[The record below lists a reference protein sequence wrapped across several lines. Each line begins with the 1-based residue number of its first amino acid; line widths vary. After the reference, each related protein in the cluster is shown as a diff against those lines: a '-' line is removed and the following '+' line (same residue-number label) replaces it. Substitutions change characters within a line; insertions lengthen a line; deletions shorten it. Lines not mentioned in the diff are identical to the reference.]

1 MTRYV
6 IVDPRIRKAF
16 AVDVE
21 TIQEAKR
28 IAEIGNVDHGQL
40 ARGLGYCVY
49 EYAMFEPP
57 PDKQAYCSINGH
69 LIPGPAVLYG
79 YDEAGETIDLRL
91 SEIPTIRWYLGINDV
106 EAAIER
112 GEIVRPYVAVNDEV
126 LWEWPAPQ

>member
-6 IVDPRIRKAF
+6 IVDPRIRKVF

-21 TIQEAKR
+21 TIQEAQR

-40 ARGLGYCVY
+40 AQGLGYCVY
-49 EYAMFEPP
+49 EYAMFEPS
-57 PDKQAYCSINGH
+57 PDKQAYCGINGH
-69 LIPGPAVLYG
+69 LIPGPAVLYAF
-79 YDEAGETIDLRL
+79 DEMGETIDLRL
-91 SEIPTIRWYLGINDV
+91 SEVPDVRWYLGINDV

-112 GEIVRPYVAVNDEV
+112 REIVRPYVAVNDDV